1 MARNFEVN
9 KLNNYPHGLY
19 ARKDFFR
26 CLKSMFNTELKEFIL
41 SRMRHSEGNLKPVI
55 VIDDSTKLSKCYIA
69 NDNLTDF
76 IEQTDT
82 HAKLLCLRVNQT
94 AEWQIKK
101 TKIQKSNMSNK
112 EKIRLCDLLES
123 KYILNHELKSKDIK
137 EIEKI

>member
-1 MARNFEVN
+1 MVRNFEVD
-9 KLNNYPHGLY
+9 KLNKYPIGLY

-26 CLKSMFNTELKEFIL
+26 CLKSMFNTELKQFIL
-41 SRMRHSEGNLKPVI
+41 SRMKHSSGNIKPVI
-55 VIDDSTKLSKCYIA
+55 VIDDNTKLSKCYLV
-69 NDNLTDF
+69 NDTLTDF

-82 HAKLLCLRVNQT
+82 HAKLLCLRVNKT
-94 AEWQIKK
+94 ADWQIKK
-101 TKIQKSNMSNK
+101 TKIQKSNISNK